1 MCIKYL
7 NNFVRLGY
15 FVIILVI
22 LLAIFFFN
30 DIEYKTKLVESRYN
44 LYLFLLGIVFL
55 ISTIFLSKFID
66 KTLSNKTIK
75 FFYLFQGL
83 IFIFH
88 NFVIYNYYF
97 LTDWDVR
104 DILIAAQNLAVEG
117 KIKNVEYF
125 SHYPNNIFIVWIFA
139 GIIKFSNLLGLEN
152 YNYFILLS
160 IMAGLYSFVAI
171 IVYKTSRLLFKNR
184 EYSIL
189 TYIYYNLLV
198 MFSPWV
204 SIPYSDSLGLI
215 FPISILYLYLRYLK
229 LGKFSYRY
237 VISIAFLASFALAI
251 KPHSFLILI
260 VIIIYEIFSDRNI
273 LEKFKFIL
281 LACSLMFLCSQV
293 QKITITEKSGIDKEK
308 SVGIL
313 HFVKMGLNNQT
324 NGIYYYPDVKESIS
338 YDTREERDNNNLLEI
353 ENRIKDFGITG
364 LSNHV
369 LKKILIN
376 YNDGTFAWGVEGEFY
391 REILEEKSS
400 ISKFFR
406 SIYYSKGENYKY
418 FVIVSQA
425 NWLVVLAFTIFSISI
440 SSKEKEIYLIK
451 LTFIALFLFLI
462 IFEARSRY
470 LFTNLPLFIILSVY
484 SIMNL
489 ENYIK
494 GVYVRVT
501 KLTMEKFKKEG
512 V

>member
-1 MCIKYL
+1 MYIKYL

-22 LLAIFFFN
+22 LLAIFFSN
-30 DIEYKTKLVESRYN
+30 DIEYKTKLAESQYN
-44 LYLFLLGIVFL
+44 FYLFSAGAVFL
-55 ISTIFLSKFID
+55 IAILFLSKFID
-66 KTLSNKTIK
+66 KAFSNKTIK
-75 FFYLFQGL
+75 FLYLFQGL

-88 NFVIYNYYF
+88 NFIIYNYYF

-125 SHYPNNIFIVWIFA
+125 SQYPNNIFIVWIFA

-160 IMAGLYSFVAI
+160 IMAGLYNFVAI
-171 IVYKTSRLLFKNR
+171 IVYKTSRILFKNR

-229 LGKFSYRY
+229 IGKFSYGY
-237 VISIAFLASFALAI
+237 VILIALLAYFSLAI
-251 KPHSFLILI
+251 KPQSFLIFI
-260 VIIIYEIFSDRNI
+260 AIIIYEIFRERNI
-273 LEKFKFIL
+273 QEKFKFIL
-281 LACSLMFLCSQV
+281 LAVFLVFSCSQV
-293 QKITITEKSGIDKEK
+293 QKFTITEKSGIDKEK

-338 YDTREERDNNNLLEI
+338 YETREERNYYNLLEI
-353 ENRIKDFGITG
+353 ENRIEKFGITG

-391 REILEEKSS
+391 REILKEKSL

-406 SIYYSKGENYKY
+406 SIYYSNGENYKY

-440 SSKEKEIYLIK
+440 SSKEKEIYLIQ
-451 LTFIALFLFLI
+451 LTLIALFLFLI

-470 LFTNLPLFIILSVY
+470 LFTNLPLFIILFVY
-484 SIMNL
+484 SIKNL
-489 ENYIK
+489 EYYIK

-501 KLTMEKFKKEG
+501 KLTKKEE